1 MRDLILRS
9 VLFAM
14 ILIPFLA
21 ARDPHPRRAL
31 KKAVA
36 WFVAFN
42 VFYMLALRFL
52 YPVLS

>member
-9 VLFAM
+9 ILFS
-14 ILIPFLA
+14 LLVIPFLA
-21 ARDPHPRRAL
+21 AREPQPRRAL
-31 KKAVA
+31 KKAVV

-42 VFYMLALRFL
+42 LFYMLALRFL